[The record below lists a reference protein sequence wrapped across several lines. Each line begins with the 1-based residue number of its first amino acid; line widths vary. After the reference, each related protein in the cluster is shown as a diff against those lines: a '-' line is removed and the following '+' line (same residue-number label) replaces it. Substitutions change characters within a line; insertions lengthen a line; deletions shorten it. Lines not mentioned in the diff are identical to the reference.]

1 MTKKA
6 FTLAEVLITL
16 GIIGIV
22 AAMTLPAV
30 TTKINNIK
38 FKSGFKKSLSVL
50 NQAVN
55 LNKAKYDFDF
65 STIGS
70 NCINENTDNS
80 QNVQSMC
87 SIFNSSLVKPK
98 AFDYTNLYIDKN
110 QLYYRYV
117 YEKSV
122 TSDTLIKEQHIQL
135 YYYQM
140 NDGAILAFHSPPKG
154 SNNETNC
161 TLNNTTLEQAMNDE
175 LFQKYCIG
183 FIDVNGVKRPN
194 KEIRCNDNKAHYTDI
209 NSECSVDEV
218 TDIFPVIY
226 YDSVLAPGSAAAR
239 AVLYK

>member
-1 MTKKA
+1 MTKTA

-22 AAMTLPAV
+22 AAMTLPVV
-30 TTKINNIK
+30 TTKVNNIK

-65 STIGS
+65 SSVGS
-70 NCINENTDNS
+70 NCINEYTDNS

-98 AFDYTNLYIDKN
+98 AFDHTKLYIDKS
-110 QLYYRYV
+110 QLYYKYV
-117 YEKSV
+117 YEKGTTPDS
-122 TSDTLIKEQHIQL
+122 LIKEQHIML

-140 NDGAILAFHSPPKG
+140 NDGAIFAFHTPPRG
-154 SNNETNC
+154 INNETTC

-194 KEIRCNDNKAHYTDI
+194 KETRCNDNKAHYTDI
-209 NSECSVDEV
+209 NSECFVDEV

-226 YDSVLAPGSAAAR
+226 YDAVVAPGSAAAR